1 MTFGL
6 LDIDLIWDWRAK
18 ELGIAYL
25 PGLEAVGTP
34 LLLDEG
40 HVGVEVVVHLEV
52 GTLLVDDFDVVSI
65 DVRILE
71 SPGGLTGG
79 GCGHLCGYG

>member
-1 MTFGL
+1 MTFEL
-6 LDIDLIWDWRAK
+6 LDIDLIWDWQAK

-40 HVGVEVVVHLEV
+40 HVGVKVVVHLEV
-52 GTLLVDDFDVVSI
+52 GTLLVDDCDVVSI
-65 DVRILE
+65 DVRVPRVICRPYRWWLRA
-71 SPGGLTGG
+71 SLR
-79 GCGHLCGYG
+79 L